1 MPLRDCPQCGTTFA
15 AVNPYCICTNCHH
28 RFTALPTQILLAG
41 KLGKTSHEQ
50 LLSRI
55 ADFHGVPYLE
65 SLDYPV
71 VSETA
76 KQIGES
82 VARMNGTIPLDVDG
96 TELFVITDPEAPEA
110 LEMIIDILDRF
121 PDFAVADE
129 QQIRAKLNQHYGCMT
144 SETSMDFTPGP
155 EIY

>member
-1 MPLRDCPQCGTTFA
+1 MPLRDCPRCGTTFA
-15 AVNPYCICTNCHH
+15 AVNAYCVCTNCHH

-55 ADFHGVPYLE
+55 ADFHGVPYLS

-71 VSETA
+71 VVETA
-76 KQIGES
+76 KQIGERF
-82 VARMNGTIPLDVDG
+82 ARENRIIPLDVDG

-110 LEMIIDILDRF
+110 LEAIVDILDRF

-129 QQIRAKLNQHYGCMT
+129 QQIRNKIYQHYGPST
-144 SETSMDFTPGP
+144 PETSMD
-155 EIY
+155 